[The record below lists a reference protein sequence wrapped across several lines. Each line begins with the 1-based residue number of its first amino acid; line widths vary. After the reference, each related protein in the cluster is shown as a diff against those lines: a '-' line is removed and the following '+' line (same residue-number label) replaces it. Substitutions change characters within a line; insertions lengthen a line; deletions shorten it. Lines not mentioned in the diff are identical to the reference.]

1 MYTENRLGTTF
12 LGNELCW
19 YNFHD
24 EDDDDVNDDD
34 DVGPGDVYVSKLG
47 HCSTLN
53 NMYSQHVIFC
63 WVLICT

>member
-1 MYTENRLGTTF
+1 MEQHF

-24 EDDDDVNDDD
+24 EDDDDKDDDDDNDDDD
-34 DVGPGDVYVSKLG
+34 DVGPGDVYGSKLG
-47 HCSTLN
+47 HCPTLN